1 MTDNQKGNENDRIR
15 NVGIHWRL
23 KIYFIFGHLCLH
35 YFHIW
40 YLYFCWI
47 IFHYC
52 GTSMR
57 MLLPAHIGW
66 NCICSSSI
74 FKGHPHS
81 AIRRMSLLLKK
92 SWIQLWSDLFQTH
105 LNIVPGIHHLLL
117 ARLPPSPDW
126 LRSCLSR
133 AHSWKRS
140 PFFLLKSTWVQLFQ
154 NNPLSSFHLKAITV
168 LRKMDLFIH
177 VSFIWIHI
185 PISFSS
191 FHILI
196 GGVKHFGNTWWNI
209 MHCSYG
215 RLKMN
220 QSKLFSIY
228 HCYILIVWNIMHGW
242 YGWPPSSHH
251 CFDVQ

>member
-1 MTDNQKGNENDRIR
+1 
-15 NVGIHWRL
+15 
-23 KIYFIFGHLCLH
+23 
-35 YFHIW
+35 
-40 YLYFCWI
+40 
-47 IFHYC
+47 
-52 GTSMR
+52 MR

-74 FKGHPHS
+74 FKWHPHS
-81 AIRRMSLLLKK
+81 AIRRVSLLLKN
-92 SWIQLWSDLFQTH
+92 SSILLWSILFQTH

-117 ARLPPSPDW
+117 ARVPPSPDW

-140 PFFLLKSTWVQLFQ
+140 SSFLLKSTWVQLFQ

-168 LRKMDLFIH
+168 LRKMALYIH
-177 VSFIWIHI
+177 VSFIWILI
-185 PISFSS
+185 PISFSII
-191 FHILI
+191 HILS
-196 GGVKHFGNTWWNI
+196 GGVKHFAWTFTHHTGTTWCNI

-215 RLKMN
+215 RLKMY
-220 QSKLFSIY
+220 QSNSFSIY